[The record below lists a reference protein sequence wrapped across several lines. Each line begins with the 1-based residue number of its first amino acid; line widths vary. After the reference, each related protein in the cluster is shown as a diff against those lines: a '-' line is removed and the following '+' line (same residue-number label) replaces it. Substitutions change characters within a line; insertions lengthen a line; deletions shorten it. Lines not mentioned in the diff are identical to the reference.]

1 MLNLNVGGVVFHA
14 GKKRTIEAI
23 KNVVGQTFLK
33 LNGHAYLVRLEHVKP
48 VVRLTDVV
56 RAEIL
61 MGTAAQ
67 ILRKWSGDG
76 VWASFTVGK
85 SPFKVT
91 RQDFEEANIILMAH
105 HFRERGVQPFNG
117 FVGRGPANIYARSP
131 RQWNRQLSIDSEH
144 KGV

>member
-14 GKKRTIEAI
+14 GKKRTIEAV
-23 KNVVGQTFLK
+23 KDVVGQTFLK
-33 LNGHAYLVRLEHVKP
+33 LNGHAYLVRLERVKP

-61 MGTAAQ
+61 VETATRV
-67 ILRKWSGDG
+67 LGRWSEDS
-76 VWASFTVGK
+76 VWTSFTVGK

-91 RQDFEEANIILMAH
+91 RRDFEEASRIVTVH
-105 HFRERGVQPFNG
+105 HLRERGVPPFNR
-117 FVGRGPANIYARSP
+117 FVGRGPASTYTRS
-131 RQWNRQLSIDSEH
+131 RQLSIDSEH

>member
-14 GKKRTIEAI
+14 GQKRTIEAV
-23 KNVVGQTFLK
+23 KDVVGQTFLK

-48 VVRLTDVV
+48 VVRLTEVV

-61 MGTAAQ
+61 VGT
-67 ILRKWSGDG
+67 
-76 VWASFTVGK
+76 TVGK

-105 HFRERGVQPFNG
+105 NFGAIPD
-117 FVGRGPANIYARSP
+117 GRALTGLINEYLRRYGDA
-131 RQWNRQLSIDSEH
+131 
-144 KGV
+144 

>member
-23 KNVVGQTFLK
+23 KDVVGQTFLK
-33 LNGHAYLVRLEHVKP
+33 LKGHAYLVRLEHVKP

-61 MGTAAQ
+61 VETATRV
-67 ILRKWSGDG
+67 LGRWPEDS
-76 VWASFTVGK
+76 VWTSFTVGK

-91 RQDFEEANIILMAH
+91 RRDFEEASRIVTVHPL
-105 HFRERGVQPFNG
+105 RERGVQPFNR
-117 FVGRGPANIYARSP
+117 FVGRGPANTYARFP
-131 RQWNRQLSIDSEH
+131 AMGGPLNA
-144 KGV
+144 